1 MTEETARPSPAN
13 SGSAAAAETRSEL
26 PERRLERLRLLP
38 VLMIAATLMFGV
50 KLGNIWQGADAFLK
64 GIPAAMAQAAPE
76 TGVANETPDEGETES
91 HGESGKSENTEK
103 SESKAADGDAASA
116 APYSRGELQL
126 LQNLA
131 DRRSAL
137 DAREREIEMREK
149 VLAAMEQRIDKKI
162 AEVKRI
168 EATISDYMKQHEN
181 RNQKNVAKLIKVY
194 ESMEAEEAARIF
206 EQLEMDILL
215 KVAREIRET
224 KMAEILSEMKP
235 AAAKTLTV
243 ELATKDPLP
252 LPAGVSAGE

>member
-1 MTEETARPSPAN
+1 MTESPAE
-13 SGSAAAAETRSEL
+13 SPTTGQARTGADESAAL

-38 VLMIAATLMFGV
+38 VLMIAATLMFGI
-50 KLGNIWQGADAFLK
+50 KLGNIWQGADAFLE
-64 GIPAAMAQAAPE
+64 GIPEAMAQAAPE
-76 TGVANETPDEGETES
+76 TGDAADEEATESDAEAAPSETAASSPAEGE
-91 HGESGKSENTEK
+91 
-103 SESKAADGDAASA
+103 ADSA

-137 DAREREIEMREK
+137 DEREREIKMREK
-149 VLAAMEQRIDKKI
+149 VLTAMEQRIDKKI

-168 EATISDYMKQHEN
+168 EATISKYMEQHES
-181 RNQKNVAKLIKVY
+181 RHQENVAKLIKVY
-194 ESMEAEEAARIF
+194 ESMEADEAARIF

-215 KVAREIRET
+215 KVAGEIRET
-224 KMAEILSEMKP
+224 KMAEILSAMKP